1 MNRAA
6 YVKII
11 TSTLCDRATFNLN
24 TNCFDLTLTMCYYYN
39 IDHYV
44 ENSP

>member
-1 MNRAA
+1 MSRAA

-11 TSTLCDRATFNLN
+11 TSTLSDHDTFNLSI
-24 TNCFDLTLTMCYYYN
+24 DLTLTMCYYYY